1 MRSVVPNY
9 RNTEHVAQHIPS
21 LKLLPNSTDLKGLDW
36 RYGTRYTI
44 FYIDPLFPYQSQTL
58 HSIREQFQSERYS
71 PTSTL
76 TPCTSPTTARQLP
89 HAWSSSAGSLISKPR
104 RRFTEIPSHSNS
116 YFKRWVRLQNSLND
130 HTVSHAR
137 IFVI

>member
-1 MRSVVPNY
+1 M
-9 RNTEHVAQHIPS
+9 
-21 LKLLPNSTDLKGLDW
+21 DW

-44 FYIDPLFPYQSQTL
+44 FYIDPLVPYLSQTL

-116 YFKRWVRLQNSLND
+116 YFKRWVRLKNSSSQTITRSLTLEYLSFRPLRTLTGGTSAPRTNFI
-130 HTVSHAR
+130 S
-137 IFVI
+137 